1 MAVVPAALPGVRTLS
16 AAARAVLSPSGA
28 AGVAVEAAWATA
40 HLAVYPW
47 GLVGSTRTAMANRYR
62 LEGLRPVQRGLLI
75 RDVEAA
81 GTPILLVHGM
91 VDNRSVFTLLRRDLL
106 RRGFGQVT
114 TVNYS
119 LLTNDVRAAARQLSA
134 QVEAIVAETGYER
147 IHVVGH
153 SLGGLVARYYVQRLG
168 GHERVHTLVT
178 LGSPHQGTLMAHLLP
193 TTLCR
198 QLRPDSDLLRELAEP
213 APECTTR
220 VVSYWSDLDHVVP
233 QRNGRVVH
241 PDLAVRN
248 VLVRGVGHM
257 SLPIHG
263 RIAHEI
269 TTALSELDRDGHTL
283 TEGVTPLGAER
294 PRGRHR
300 PSRGRRPAQRP
311 GRRTT
316 A

>member
-1 MAVVPAALPGVRTLS
+1 MTVLAGGLGAGIN
-16 AAARAVLSPSGA
+16 AARAVLSPAGA
-28 AGVAVEAAWATA
+28 LGVAVEAAWAAA

-47 GLVGSTRTAMANRYR
+47 GLAGRTSAAVAHRYR
-62 LEGLRPVQRGLLI
+62 LEELAPHQRGLLI

-91 VDNRSVFTLLRRDLL
+91 ADNRSVFTLLRRDLL
-106 RRGFGQVT
+106 RRGFGRVHT
-114 TVNYS
+114 MNYS
-119 LLTNDVRAAARQLSA
+119 LLTNDVRDAARLLSA
-134 QVEAIVAETGYER
+134 QVEEIVANSGYER

-153 SLGGLVARYYVQRLG
+153 SLGGVIARYYVQRLG

-178 LGSPHQGTLMAHLLP
+178 LGSPHGGTRVAHLLP

-198 QLRPDSDLLRELAEP
+198 QLRAGSDLMRELAEP
-213 APECTTR
+213 APGCDTR
-220 VVSYWSDLDHVVP
+220 FLCYWSDLDHLVVP
-233 QRNGRVVH
+233 QRNGRITH
-241 PDLAVRN
+241 PELAVRN

-269 TTALSELDRDGHTL
+269 TTALSQLDPEGHTL
-283 TEGVTPLGAER
+283 TPGVTPLGAAQR
-294 PRGRHR
+294 ASRRVRAPRRRAG
-300 PSRGRRPAQRP
+300 GRPA
-311 GRRTT
+311 RRST